1 MMASPTTP
9 SRRCIMENVSGVDQ
23 SPSEDDGMDAE
34 DDQLTLA
41 RSGVGAKTLQRHGYS
56 RSMTSLPPEPFMIMR
71 SKALNRRVTINVG
84 GIQHEVTPS
93 FILKKGRKKTKKTK
107 A

>member
-1 MMASPTTP
+1 MSSSPTTP
-9 SRRCIMENVSGVDQ
+9 SRRCVIQNVSGADQ
-23 SPSEDDGMDAE
+23 SPSDDDGMDAE

-41 RSGVGAKTLQRHGYS
+41 RPNAGVKTLQGHGFS

-84 GIQHEVTPS
+84 GVQHEVHHS
-93 FILKKGRKKTKKTK
+93 LILNNNDNTI
-107 A
+107 